1 VPSRS
6 STHGPLSAK
15 WGFPRI
21 HASTEAQ
28 TITTLGMARTAT
40 IELSLWTFYV
50 QGKLEDLVTLLV
62 ILGVWVGAVDALVC
76 WKEGIP

>member
-1 VPSRS
+1 
-6 STHGPLSAK
+6 
-15 WGFPRI
+15 
-21 HASTEAQ
+21 
-28 TITTLGMARTAT
+28 MARTAT

-50 QGKLEDLVTLLV
+50 QGRLEDLVTLLV